1 MILWLKILISV
12 YCIAHGL
19 AVFIWGSIVSTPG
32 GEDGRLFWNPWL
44 IHKCNK
50 VNWFGAIFIY
60 LLYFAIV
67 PMFALIGL
75 FIWLCTVGRE

>member
-1 MILWLKILISV
+1 MMLWLKILISA
-12 YCIAHGL
+12 YCVTHGL
-19 AVFIWGSIVSTPG
+19 AVLIWCAIMDIT
-32 GEDGRLFWNPWL
+32 DGKDGHLFWNPWL

-67 PMFALIGL
+67 PIFALIGL
-75 FIWLCTVGRE
+75 FIWLCTTGVK